1 MNRNLFSLQG
11 YIKAGLRNAATGK
24 PGPLFWL
31 GNVPEAT
38 LEITVESADKRE
50 SFSGNRGLYKR
61 MYTQRGGTFSGSMD
75 EWSLKNLALLLHS
88 QSANVASSPVTAEAF
103 PAALVDGDEVLLAHP
118 YAASLVITD
127 STSGTPL
134 TVDPDDYELVGHNS
148 RIVQLKNVAS
158 YVQPFKAAYTP
169 AAYDKLDFF
178 SKEPDEIYVVF
189 DGIDTEYNVP
199 VEIDLFRAQFA
210 PLANFAMINEEFGNL
225 PFSAE
230 LLFDSLNTDSNGK
243 GGYARLLSKSPV
255 A

>member
-11 YIKAGLRNAATGK
+11 YIRAGVRNAATGK
-24 PGPLFWL
+24 PGPMFWL

-38 LEITVESADKRE
+38 LEISVENADKRE

-75 EWSLKNLALLLHS
+75 EWSLKNLALLLHG
-88 QSANVASSPVTAEAF
+88 QAANVVGASVTAEEF
-103 PAALVDGDEVLLAHP
+103 PTGLVAGDEILLAHP
-118 YAASLVITD
+118 YASSLALTD

-134 TVDPDDYELVGHNS
+134 TVDTDDYELAGHND
-148 RIVQLKNVAS
+148 RIVQLKNAGA
-158 YVQPFKAAYTP
+158 YVQPFKAAYTY
-169 AAYDKLDFF
+169 AGYDKLDFF
-178 SKEPDEIYVVF
+178 AQEPAEIYVVF

-199 VEIDLFRAQFA
+199 VEIDLFRTQFA

-230 LLFDSLNTDSNGK
+230 LLFDPLNLDSNGK
-243 GGYARLLSKSPV
+243 GGFARLLSK
-255 A
+255 AAA